1 VPGSF
6 KNILRCMGL
15 VIFLGLASVDAQIL
29 RDTTTLSMVK
39 ENVDYIYNLQFTDA
53 HDVYTRII
61 RIYPNHP
68 IVFLLRGIMTYW
80 ENYPMLY
87 TSLSRA
93 SFEEDMFQCIR
104 LSESNKN
111 PDYEV
116 EYLLANLCARG
127 MLLMFYDD
135 NDLIMKVIPLT
146 TSTYKHLK
154 RAFDLTTVCSDL
166 FYFTGGY
173 NYYREAYPRAYPV
186 YKPFLMLF
194 PSGNT
199 ELGIKELQKAC
210 ANSIVLK
217 AESYSLLSSI
227 YLNFENKYQESL
239 DYYRVL
245 QNEYPEN
252 ELYINLYVKDLLLMK
267 LYNEAEKLILSSH
280 DSKGNKFYQ
289 AQRMILYGILLEKKY
304 HDYKRAQQN
313 YNDGIRIISSYGR
326 YGNAFAALAY
336 FGLSRI
342 SESNGE
348 THNKKIYRKEAMKLT
363 DFESIN
369 FD

>member
-1 VPGSF
+1 
-6 KNILRCMGL
+6 MGL
-15 VIFLGLASVDAQIL
+15 LFFLGFASVNAQIL
-29 RDTTTLSMVK
+29 RDTGTLNMVK
-39 ENVDYIYNLQFTDA
+39 KNVDFIYNLQFNNA
-53 HDVYTRII
+53 HEVYTKIVRV
-61 RIYPNHP
+61 YPQHP

-111 PDYEV
+111 PDYEA

-135 NDLIMKVIPLT
+135 NDLIMEVLPLT

-154 RAFDLTTVCSDL
+154 RAFDLTTICSDL
-166 FYFTGGY
+166 LYFTGGY

-186 YKPFLMLF
+186 YKPFLMFF

-210 ANSIVLK
+210 ANSFVLK

-227 YLNFENKYQESL
+227 YLNFENKYPESL
-239 DYYRVL
+239 YYYRIL
-245 QNEYPEN
+245 HYQYPDN
-252 ELYINLYVKDLLLMK
+252 ELFVNMYVKNLLLVK
-267 LYNEAEKLILSSH
+267 QYNEAERLILSSH

-289 AQRMILYGILLEKKY
+289 AQSMILNGILLEKKY
-304 HDYKRAQQN
+304 HDYKQAQQN
-313 YNDGIRIISSYGR
+313 YTSGIRIISSFGK
-326 YGNAFAALAY
+326 YGNAFAAYAY

-342 SESNGE
+342 SGFNGE
-348 THNKKIYRKEAMKLT
+348 THTKKIYRKEAMKLT
-363 DFESIN
+363 DFKNIN